1 MSLATSVISGTLDR
15 VTGWLKRIVAGIRA
29 TMEFFEPEGVMVP
42 ERTWPP
48 LTLMCIE
55 LLYPYLATQVL
66 IGYSW
71 EA

>member
-1 MSLATSVISGTLDR
+1 
-15 VTGWLKRIVAGIRA
+15 
-29 TMEFFEPEGVMVP
+29 MEFFEPEGVMVP